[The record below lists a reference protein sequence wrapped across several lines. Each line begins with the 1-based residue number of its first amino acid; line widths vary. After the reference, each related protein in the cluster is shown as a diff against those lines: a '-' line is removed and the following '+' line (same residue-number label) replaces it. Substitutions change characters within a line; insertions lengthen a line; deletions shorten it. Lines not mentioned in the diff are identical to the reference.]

1 MDRLSCFRRHFFLLS
16 CSPDRDLLLTRFTYF
31 FNFLNF
37 LRITFF
43 LLRTHFTTRRVN
55 YVRHIMSSLRQLEL
69 TAEQL
74 AISQSRKALK
84 LSRKTPQPKTS
95 PILHPRQWLSTPAA
109 DHNANIPSHRV
120 KVLSWNVCPNITH
133 PLFMERTEP
142 LINIASCTMLSS

>member
-55 YVRHIMSSLRQLEL
+55 YVRHIMSSLRQP
-69 TAEQL
+69 AEQL